1 MRTALGR
8 SVLAFAGAIVCASLL
23 HADNVSS
30 GPAAEQ
36 RLFDLL
42 NSERAQQKLPA
53 LLLDEHLVE
62 AARKHSQAM
71 AKGKRLAHQM
81 PGEASLNPRVAGAGA
96 RFDAVAEN
104 VAHSGS
110 VEDAHVEFM
119 HSAGHRANI
128 LSREYDAVGI
138 GIAAT
143 DGGHLY
149 VTEDFI
155 HRVPGLTPEALEDKV
170 FEAVNHIRS
179 DHRLFPLQRTPLPM
193 LRHEACR
200 NEVNAH
206 SIAESLSSARWV
218 VVFTGGDPTDLPSDM
233 RKVAQNHEAASVALG
248 ACFPGEVPG
257 NYAMFKVIAVFF
269 RKPF

>member
-1 MRTALGR
+1 MRMRAQRRIRRLDRQSASHAKVDVKAIGVIQAHDDALGT
-8 SVLAFAGAIVCASLL
+8 AMDGT
-23 HADNVSS
+23 H
-30 GPAAEQ
+30 
-36 RLFDLL
+36 
-42 NSERAQQKLPA
+42 RA
-53 LLLDEHLVE
+53 
-62 AARKHSQAM
+62 
-71 AKGKRLAHQM
+71 AHQM
-81 PGEASLNPRVAGAGA
+81 PGEASLNPRIAAAGA

-138 GIAAT
+138 GIAAV
-143 DGGHLY
+143 GGHLY

-155 HRVPGLTPEALEDKV
+155 HRVPALTPEALEDKV
-170 FEAVNHIRS
+170 FEAVNRIRS

-269 RKPF
+269 RKVF

>member
-8 SVLAFAGAIVCASLL
+8 SVLAFAGAIVCAGLL
-23 HADNVSS
+23 RADNVPS

-42 NSERAQQKLPA
+42 NSERIQQKLPA
-53 LLLDEHLVE
+53 LSLDQDLVE
-62 AARKHSQAM
+62 AARKHSEAM

-81 PGEASLNPRVAGAGA
+81 PGEASLNPRIAAAGA

-138 GIAAT
+138 GIPAAQISEQVLL
-143 DGGHLY
+143 GPWRRRFRQA
-149 VTEDFI
+149 VERWRFPAV
-155 HRVPGLTPEALEDKV
+155 HRAAHRNRLE
-170 FEAVNHIRS
+170 
-179 DHRLFPLQRTPLPM
+179 
-193 LRHEACR
+193 
-200 NEVNAH
+200 
-206 SIAESLSSARWV
+206 
-218 VVFTGGDPTDLPSDM
+218 
-233 RKVAQNHEAASVALG
+233 
-248 ACFPGEVPG
+248 
-257 NYAMFKVIAVFF
+257 
-269 RKPF
+269 

>member
-8 SVLAFAGAIVCASLL
+8 SVLAFAGAIVCAGLL
-23 HADNVSS
+23 RADNVPS

-42 NSERAQQKLPA
+42 NSERIQQKLPA
-53 LLLDEHLVE
+53 LSLDQDLVE
-62 AARKHSQAM
+62 AARKHSEAM

-81 PGEASLNPRVAGAGA
+81 PGEASLNPRIAAAGA

-138 GIAAT
+138 GIAAV
-143 DGGHLY
+143 GGHLY

-170 FEAVNHIRS
+170 FEAVNRIRG

>member
-8 SVLAFAGAIVCASLL
+8 SVLAFAGAIVCAGLL
-23 HADNVSS
+23 RADNVSS

-42 NSERAQQKLPA
+42 NSERIQQKLPA
-53 LLLDEHLVE
+53 LSLDQDLVE
-62 AARKHSQAM
+62 AARKHSEAM

-81 PGEASLNPRVAGAGA
+81 PGEASLNPRVAAAGV

-138 GIAAT
+138 GIAAV
-143 DGGHLY
+143 GGHLY
-149 VTEDFI
+149 VTE
-155 HRVPGLTPEALEDKV
+155 V

-248 ACFPGEVPG
+248 ACFPSEVPG